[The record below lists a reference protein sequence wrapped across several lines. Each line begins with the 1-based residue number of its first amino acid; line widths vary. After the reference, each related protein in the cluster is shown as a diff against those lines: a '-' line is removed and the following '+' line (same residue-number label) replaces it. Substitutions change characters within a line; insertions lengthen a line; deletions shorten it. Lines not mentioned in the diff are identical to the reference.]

1 MRLILVGGASH
12 SSGNHA
18 ETSLARD
25 AHDREDLLRDARG
38 LSPRVELE
46 VALAGENVELF
57 AGFRGESL
65 SLYFGQDLV
74 FHFNDRGQLRRA
86 YVSDQLLKAEQ
97 GHLVAIRRERTE
109 AETALVSRP
118 LTDDEER
125 TLLVDLERR
134 LLELASAVAT
144 GDYRVIGEVPADGSA
159 MNRLQAW
166 WAGRRG
172 PIELA
177 ASPHVG

>member
-1 MRLILVGGASH
+1 M
-12 SSGNHA
+12 
-18 ETSLARD
+18 ARD

-38 LSPRVELE
+38 LSPRVELKI
-46 VALAGENVELF
+46 ALAGENVELF

-86 YVSDQLLKAEQ
+86 YVADQLLKADR
-97 GHLVAIRRERTE
+97 GRLIAMRRERTE
-109 AETALVSRP
+109 AETSLVSRP

-134 LLELASAVAT
+134 LGELAEAVAA
-144 GDYRVIGEVPADGSA
+144 GSYGVVGEVRADGSA
-159 MNRLQAW
+159 MTRLQAW
-166 WAGRRG
+166 LAVRRG

>member
-1 MRLILVGGASH
+1 M
-12 SSGNHA
+12 
-18 ETSLARD
+18 ARD

-38 LSPRVELE
+38 LSPRVELA
-46 VALAGENVELF
+46 VALAGENVDLF

-74 FHFNDRGQLRRA
+74 FHFNDLGQLRRA
-86 YVSDQLLKAEQ
+86 YVTDQLLKADR
-97 GHLVAIRRERTE
+97 GRLIAMKRERDE
-109 AETALVSRP
+109 AVTSLVSRP

-125 TLLVDLERR
+125 ALLVDLERR
-134 LLELASAVAT
+134 LRELTTAVTT
-144 GDYRVIGEVPADGSA
+144 GSYRVIGEVPADGSA
-159 MNRLQAW
+159 VPRLQAW
-166 WAGRRG
+166 LAGRRG

>member
-1 MRLILVGGASH
+1 MRSILVGGVSH

-38 LSPRVELE
+38 LSPRLELE
-46 VALAGENVELF
+46 VALADDSVEFF

-86 YVSDQLLKAEQ
+86 YIADQLLKAEQ
-97 GHLVAIRRERTE
+97 GHLVAMRRERTE

-125 TLLVDLERR
+125 TLVVDLEVRFR
-134 LLELASAVAT
+134 QLAAALAA

-159 MNRLQAW
+159 IIRLQGW
-166 WAGRRG
+166 LAGRRS

>member
-1 MRLILVGGASH
+1 M
-12 SSGNHA
+12 
-18 ETSLARD
+18 ARD

-46 VALAGENVELF
+46 VAVAGENVELF

-86 YVSDQLLKAEQ
+86 YVADQLLKADR
-97 GHLVAIRRERTE
+97 GRLIAMRRKRTE
-109 AETALVSRP
+109 AETSLVSRP
-118 LTDDEER
+118 LTDEEAR
-125 TLLVDLERR
+125 TVLVDLERR
-134 LLELASAVAT
+134 LRELADAVTA
-144 GDYRVIGEVPADGSA
+144 GNYRIVGEVPADGGPVG
-159 MNRLQAW
+159 RLQAW
-166 WAGRRG
+166 LAGRRG

>member
-1 MRLILVGGASH
+1 
-12 SSGNHA
+12 
-18 ETSLARD
+18 LARD

-38 LSPRVELE
+38 LSPRVQLE
-46 VALAGENVELF
+46 VELSAGPAELF

-86 YVSDQLLKAEQ
+86 FVAGLLLKSD
-97 GHLVAIRRERTE
+97 GGRLVAMRRERTD
-109 AETALVSRP
+109 AEVSLLSRS
-118 LTDDEER
+118 LEEDEER
-125 TLLVDLERR
+125 TLLADLERR
-134 LLELASAVAT
+134 LRELAEALAA
-144 GDYRVIGEVPADGSA
+144 DLFRVVGEAPAAGNA
-159 MNRLQAW
+159 MPRLRTWLAD
-166 WAGRRG
+166 RRS

>member
-1 MRLILVGGASH
+1 
-12 SSGNHA
+12 
-18 ETSLARD
+18 LARD

-46 VALAGENVELF
+46 VALADDSVELF
-57 AGFRGESL
+57 VGFRGESL

-86 YVSDQLLKAEQ
+86 FIADQLLKADR
-97 GHLVAIRRERTE
+97 GRLIAMRRERTA
-109 AETALVSRP
+109 AETSLVSRP
-118 LTDDEER
+118 LTDDNER
-125 TLLVDLERR
+125 TLVVDLEVRFR
-134 LLELASAVAT
+134 QLAAALAAGS
-144 GDYRVIGEVPADGSA
+144 YRVVGEVPADGGA
-159 MNRLQAW
+159 VARLQAW
-166 WAGRRG
+166 LAGQRG